1 MKINPYLH
9 LMRNCS
15 IPEFKEVIR
24 EAREKRE
31 IIYKRIIKMTAD
43 ILRVTTDARRLQNTF
58 NMPNDNAISLELY
71 TQQRYL
77 SR

>member
-31 IIYKRIIKMTAD
+31 IIYK
-43 ILRVTTDARRLQNTF
+43 
-58 NMPNDNAISLELY
+58 
-71 TQQRYL
+71 
-77 SR
+77 